1 MVDLDEDENRVYYIH
16 LLKYV
21 DEVELNEDEVED
33 DDDDELMQ
41 LEDIV
46 DNDADHQQDNELP
59 LHVNN
64 DF

>member
-21 DEVELNEDEVED
+21 DEVELNEEEVED
-33 DDDDELMQ
+33 NDDELMQ